1 VVPQITP
8 DNKIIMSV
16 EVRKD
21 SVGQNVQ
28 QQGGGSVP
36 SIDTRNVI
44 TQISVN
50 NGDTAVIG
58 GIFEETIRN
67 DVDKVP
73 FLGDLP
79 FLGYL
84 FKTTGKSNE
93 KTELLIFLT
102 PRVVKDTVSSV
113 R

>member
-1 VVPQITP
+1 
-8 DNKIIMSV
+8 MGV

-44 TQISVN
+44 TQIMVN

-58 GIFEETIRN
+58 GIYEENVTT
-67 DVDKVP
+67 DVTKVP
-73 FLGDLP
+73 VLGDIPL
-79 FLGYL
+79 LGYL
-84 FKTTGKSNE
+84 FKRTGRSTE

-102 PRVVKDTVSSV
+102 PRIVKEAVTAV

>member
-1 VVPQITP
+1 M
-8 DNKIIMSV
+8 NV

-28 QQGGGSVP
+28 QQGGGAVP

-44 TQISVN
+44 TQIMVN

-58 GIFEETIRN
+58 GIFEESITTDIT
-67 DVDKVP
+67 KVP
-73 FLGDLP
+73 VLGDIP
-79 FLGYL
+79 IFGYL
-84 FKTTGKSNE
+84 FKRTGRSTE

-102 PRVVKDTVSSV
+102 PRIVKETVTAV

>member
-1 VVPQITP
+1 
-8 DNKIIMSV
+8 
-16 EVRKD
+16 VRKD

-44 TQISVN
+44 TQVFVN

-58 GIFEETIRN
+58 GIFEEEINT
-67 DVDKVP
+67 DVTKVP
-73 FLGDLP
+73 LLGDIPL
-79 FLGYL
+79 LGYL
-84 FKTTGKSNE
+84 FKRTGRTSN

-102 PRVVKDTVSSV
+102 PRIIKETVTAV